1 RAPARRPATSPR
13 PGTAPGPERPCRVPR
28 RAVRGRAV
36 RRPPRHG
43 MSGRQLGGRRDRAVA
58 LYEGE
63 PTARPASFE
72 ALQSSGRKLSATA
85 RTPYGFEHSVHT
97 PCERGATTL
106 SGTEPPGGPDMQ
118 PNTLLD
124 AILDE
129 AGISHAGL
137 AAHVNQA
144 GRTRGL
150 SLRYEHTAVARWLKG
165 QRPRGQVPDL
175 ICAVVAGG
183 LHRPVTLDAIG
194 LGVPGEPSAPH
205 TGSLSGFVERATA
218 LWRSDQQQRPH
229 LMGAPAVT
237 GTPAVMPVW
246 EWENPPEDVDVSRG
260 GRPRVTAG
268 DLTMLRAARAHYEQL
283 YRKAGGVATRA
294 RIVGFLNAEAAP
306 LLRGSYTDS
315 TGRQLHR
322 ATGGLVA
329 IAGICAY
336 DSDAHGLAQ
345 RYFHQALRLAKASG
359 DRGLGAYVIAL
370 LVNQSLYMREFRQS
384 VAFAEAALR
393 AAGTHITPALAS
405 DLYAMQAKA
414 YAHLGDG
421 SSALACIRRA
431 EQAAERIRR
440 GHEPEETG
448 YVQPGLVNVQVAEA
462 LLSLGEL
469 AAAGEHAAAAVDTP
483 AHDRGRV
490 HRLAMLSTIELRQG
504 NADRA
509 VAIAVEMAEQARGME
524 SQRLR
529 DRLRAVRDHLVR
541 SGCAGTDEAAELID
555 GALRVPL

>member
-1 RAPARRPATSPR
+1 
-13 PGTAPGPERPCRVPR
+13 
-28 RAVRGRAV
+28 
-36 RRPPRHG
+36 
-43 MSGRQLGGRRDRAVA
+43 
-58 LYEGE
+58 
-63 PTARPASFE
+63 
-72 ALQSSGRKLSATA
+72 
-85 RTPYGFEHSVHT
+85 
-97 PCERGATTL
+97 
-106 SGTEPPGGPDMQ
+106 MQ

-144 GRTRGL
+144 GKARGL
-150 SLRYEHTAVARWLKG
+150 ALRYEHTAVARWLKG

-175 ICAVVAGG
+175 ICEVLAAR
-183 LHRPVTLDAIG
+183 LHRTVTLDDIG
-194 LGVPGEPSAPH
+194 LGVPGSPAARGGSAVS
-205 TGSLSGFVERATA
+205 TLSGFVDRATA
-218 LWRSDQQQRPH
+218 LWRSDEQQRPH
-229 LMGAPAVT
+229 LLGAPAVT

-260 GRPRVTAG
+260 GRHPVSMA
-268 DLTMLRAARAHYEQL
+268 DIDMLRAARTHYEQM
-283 YRKAGGVATRA
+283 YRKTGGIATRS

-306 LLRGSYTDS
+306 LLRGGYTDA

-370 LVNQSLYMREFRQS
+370 LVNQSLFMREYRQA

-393 AAGTHITPALAS
+393 AAGRDITPALAS

-421 SSALACIRRA
+421 GSALSCIRRA
-431 EQAAERIRR
+431 ETAADRIRR
-440 GHEPEETG
+440 GREPDETG

-462 LLSLGEL
+462 LLSLGDL
-469 AAAGEHAAAAVDTP
+469 AGAHEHAAAAVGTP
-483 AHDRGRV
+483 THDRGRV
-490 HRLAMLSTIELRQG
+490 HRLAMLSQIELRQG
-504 NADRA
+504 NTDEA
-509 VAIAVEMAEQARGME
+509 VATAVEMAEQARGME

-529 DRLRAVRDHLVR
+529 DRLRAVREHLVR
-541 SGCAGTDEAAELID
+541 SDCAGTAEAAELID

>member
-1 RAPARRPATSPR
+1 
-13 PGTAPGPERPCRVPR
+13 
-28 RAVRGRAV
+28 
-36 RRPPRHG
+36 
-43 MSGRQLGGRRDRAVA
+43 
-58 LYEGE
+58 
-63 PTARPASFE
+63 
-72 ALQSSGRKLSATA
+72 
-85 RTPYGFEHSVHT
+85 
-97 PCERGATTL
+97 
-106 SGTEPPGGPDMQ
+106 MQ

-144 GRTRGL
+144 GKARGL

-175 ICAVVAGG
+175 ICEVLAARLQRTVA
-183 LHRPVTLDAIG
+183 LDDIG
-194 LGVPGEPSAPH
+194 LGVPGIPAARQ
-205 TGSLSGFVERATA
+205 GSMASTLSGFVERATA
-218 LWRSDQQQRPH
+218 LWRSDEQQRPH
-229 LMGAPAVT
+229 LLGAPAVT

-246 EWENPPEDVDVSRG
+246 EWENPPEDVDVSRS
-260 GRPRVTAG
+260 GRHPVSMAEVE
-268 DLTMLRAARAHYEQL
+268 MMRAARTHYEQM
-283 YRKAGGVATRA
+283 YRKTGGVAMRT

-306 LLRGSYTDS
+306 LLRGSYTDAM
-315 TGRQLHR
+315 GRQLHR

-370 LVNQSLYMREFRQS
+370 LVNQSLFMREYRQA

-393 AAGTHITPALAS
+393 AAGRDITPALAS

-421 SSALACIRRA
+421 SSALSCIRRA
-431 EQAAERIRR
+431 EAAADRIRR
-440 GHEPEETG
+440 GREPDETG

-462 LLSLGEL
+462 LLSLGDL
-469 AAAGEHAAAAVDTP
+469 TGAHEHAAAAVDTP

-490 HRLAMLSTIELRQG
+490 HRLAMLSQIELRQG
-504 NADRA
+504 NTDEA
-509 VAIAVEMAEQARGME
+509 VATAVEMAEQARGME

-529 DRLRAVRDHLVR
+529 DRLRAVREHLVR
-541 SGCAGTDEAAELID
+541 SDCAGTAEAAELID